1 MTRLEGLIHEANG
14 NARDGARDGAR
25 RSVGPLERGGLGWVA
40 GVLRQIPVPVGDIFR
55 AYTKVIE
62 KAASELEKEPLKL
75 QLLKSLVRYTVKHCV
90 KCCMKH
96 CEILFETLCDT
107 TNTVYYKLHCGS

>member
-1 MTRLEGLIHEANG
+1 
-14 NARDGARDGAR
+14 
-25 RSVGPLERGGLGWVA
+25 LERGGLGWVA

-75 QLLKSLVRYTVKHCV
+75 QLLKSLVRYTVKRAVWKHCMKYCV
-90 KCCMKH
+90 KYC
-96 CEILFETLCDT
+96 
-107 TNTVYYKLHCGS
+107 YYKLHCGS